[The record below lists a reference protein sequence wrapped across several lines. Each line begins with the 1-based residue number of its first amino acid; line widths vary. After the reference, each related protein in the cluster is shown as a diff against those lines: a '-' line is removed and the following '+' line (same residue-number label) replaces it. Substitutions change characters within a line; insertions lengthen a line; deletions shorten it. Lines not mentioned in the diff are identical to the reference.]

1 MSFGVGLTVIA
12 LPEDIRTIVA
22 EIKGDALTWRGR
34 ESDRLRV
41 GRASSIS
48 FPTTLDAHPSKAVC
62 ATCAV
67 RPDPGPAARVKAGR
81 PSRCPAQLT
90 RHHTRRR
97 RGREFHPPQILP
109 HTLQVHRSCLH
120 VRRYLRNCLHRP
132 FTIYVHVRP
141 CSTADICA
149 IIGGRRVP
157 PRSRTRRACARL
169 IRVFLQHVPAP
180 QVAPGECRRAVPA
193 CEGVALLV
201 HCRMALEVFLRRQR
215 VHSRL
220 AGRGA
225 EIIPF
230 DGQVCMRW

>member
-1 MSFGVGLTVIA
+1 MSVGVGLTVIA

-120 VRRYLRNCLHRP
+120 VRRYLRICLHRP
-132 FTIYVHVRP
+132 LAIYVRVRP

-201 HCRMALEVFLRRQR
+201 HCRMALEVFLIRQR
-215 VHSRL
+215 AH
-220 AGRGA
+220 
-225 EIIPF
+225 P
-230 DGQVCMRW
+230 D